1 MVILQKKFHR
11 LIIEDIINK
20 LDKEDLTPRAVAYL
34 LRKRL
39 NFSR

>member
-11 LIIEDIINK
+11 LINK